1 MKKPSI
7 QNFTI
12 IIDKQEKKLGIRGY
26 NFKTIK
32 PDPPL
37 TERAHLKTGDY
48 SIKGLEDKITI
59 ERKTLTDLFGSTG
72 NGRKRLEAEFQRMSK
87 FDYAALMVESNLS
100 NIFINPPARSK
111 MNPKPVFRTL
121 ISWSIKYNVCVWPM
135 WNRGAAERVTY
146 LILKR
151 YYDNYMKN
159 LDK

>member
-32 PDPPL
+32 PNSPL

-48 SIKGLEDKITI
+48 SIKGLEDKITV
-59 ERKTLTDLFGSTG
+59 ERKSLVDLFGSVG
-72 NGRKRLEAEFQRMSK
+72 NGRARFEREMERMNK
-87 FDYAALMVESNLS
+87 FDYAALVIESSLS
-100 NIFINPPARSK
+100 NIFVNPPGRSK
-111 MNPKPVFRTL
+111 MNPKAIFRTL
-121 ISWSIKYNVCVWPM
+121 ISWSVKYNVCIWPM
-135 WNRGAAERVTY
+135 WNREAAERVTY

-151 YYDNYMKN
+151 YYDNYESS
-159 LDK
+159 

>member
-12 IIDKQEKKLGIRGY
+12 IIDKQEKRLGIRGY

-37 TERAHLKTGDY
+37 TIRAHLKTGDY
-48 SIKGLEDKITI
+48 SIKGLENKITV

-72 NGRKRLEAEFQRMSK
+72 NERKRFEREFERMKNFEYS
-87 FDYAALMVESNLS
+87 ALVIESSLAG
-100 NIFINPPARSK
+100 IFTNPSSRSK
-111 MNPKPVFRTL
+111 MNPKVVFRTL
-121 ISWSIKYNVCVWPM
+121 ISWSIKYGVCVWPA
-135 WNRGAAERVTY
+135 WNREAAERVTY

-151 YYDNYMKN
+151 YYDDYVKN